1 MTGQLAQEVSHRRPP
16 RSSRSAS
23 RARPRHIVN
32 ESPKVFSFLAASLV
46 LSLSVLPFRLP
57 ARSCLPLARSLLERR
72 RAGLAHSYLAAER
85 WPAAA
90 LEPWRLPWLAVEVA
104 ACRPL
109 AGLSEDHW
117 EALLSEVSVSAVLL
131 QEPSRRPRLPSWHPI
146 SASCPAGTTRL
157 MSVFEIRVTG

>member
-1 MTGQLAQEVSHRRPP
+1 MTGQLVPEVSHRRPP

-32 ESPKVFSFLAASLV
+32 ESHKVFSFLAASLV
-46 LSLSVLPFRLP
+46 LSLSVLPLRLP

-72 RAGLAHSYLAAER
+72 RAVAHSCLAAER

-117 EALLSEVSVSAVLL
+117 EALLSEVSASAVLL

-146 SASCPAGTTRL
+146 SASCPAATTRQ
-157 MSVFEIRVTG
+157 MSVFEIPVTG